1 MAKSRKH
8 ITLLAAFK
16 IIRKKNS
23 STKEERTLNI
33 LHIMETICYNQKI
46 IWNNFLASAKGINTL
61 VIYAQATIERVPS
74 KGFSKLPFA
83 ILLLLQA
90 TWIFGFKGHSNLLA
104 NRSWKF
110 VR

>member
-1 MAKSRKH
+1 M
-8 ITLLAAFK
+8 
-16 IIRKKNS
+16 
-23 STKEERTLNI
+23 
-33 LHIMETICYNQKI
+33 HIMETISYNQKI